1 MGGSFIRRGAAGLA
15 VFMAAGVLALSGT
28 AAADHGPFFATGEGA
43 AISFDDPSHVVVE
56 QPVNYDAYRVRV
68 TVAPSEAQETS
79 GDYEV
84 VVQADEQVGA
94 CAYTAPLDAAQPF
107 SDDPEAN
114 CADSQSTEGGELVFL
129 ERTAN
134 VPSVFC
140 LTMVVASIPWE
151 GDVEYSLTAQ
161 STLEGSGPHFT
172 AEEIAPTAPCGP
184 EPTTLVAEPALL
196 EVDLGKLALPLGTM
210 IAQLTSDGA
219 PVPGKTISFVGGTGQ
234 AICTAVTGPNGVAS
248 CYNLLGAL
256 LSGGSYGAYFAGDDG
271 YAASTGRG
279 TLIRALGISIF

>member
-1 MGGSFIRRGAAGLA
+1 MGGRFIRRGAAGLA
-15 VFMAAGVLALSGT
+15 VFMGAGALALSGT

-43 AISFDDPSHVVVE
+43 AISSDDPSVIVGE

-68 TVAPSEAQETS
+68 TVTPSAAQETS

-84 VVQADEQVGA
+84 VVQSDEQIGA
-94 CAYTAPLDAAQPF
+94 CAYSAPLDPAQPF
-107 SDDPEAN
+107 SDDVAAN

-129 ERTAN
+129 ERTADA
-134 VPSVFC
+134 PSVFC

-151 GDVEYSLTAQ
+151 GDVSYYLSAQ
-161 STLEGSGPHFT
+161 SSLSESGPHFT
-172 AEEIAPTAPCGP
+172 AEEIDPTEACGP
-184 EPTTLVAEPALL
+184 EPTTLVADPALL

-210 IAQLTSDGA
+210 IAHLTSDGV
-219 PVPGKTISFVGGTGQ
+219 PVGGKTITFIGGTGQ
-234 AICTAVTGPNGVAS
+234 PICTAVTGPNGLAS